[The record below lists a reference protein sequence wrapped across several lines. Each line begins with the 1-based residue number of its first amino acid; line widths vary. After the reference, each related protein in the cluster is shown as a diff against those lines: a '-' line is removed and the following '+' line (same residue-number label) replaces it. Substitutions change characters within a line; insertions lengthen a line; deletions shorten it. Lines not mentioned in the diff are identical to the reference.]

1 MKENEKDKIQTFTTR
16 GELVEDEEERI
27 LTGEETILKDN
38 PFKTPPS
45 NVTNKNREYDGE
57 KG

>member
-1 MKENEKDKIQTFTTR
+1 M
-16 GELVEDEEERI
+16 EDEEERI